1 MIREMSH
8 GEADY
13 FGGSDATQRDH
24 RYGGVVLRNRPYLI

>member
-13 FGGSDATQRDH
+13 FGGSDATERDH
-24 RYGGVVLRNRPYLI
+24 RVTGQVSGVAS